1 MANFGRI
8 NQIIGPVVDVS
19 FTGTDGELP
28 EILNALIV
36 HKEDGSELILE
47 CQQHLGED
55 SVRTVA
61 MDATDGLKRG
71 LKVTDTG
78 IPIAMPVGEA
88 IKGRL
93 FNVVGEA
100 IDGIGEVPKGK
111 DAYPIHRK
119 PPRYEDLSTETEIL
133 YTGIKVID
141 LIEPYPKGGKIGL
154 FGGAGVGKTVLIMEL
169 INNIAKGYEG
179 ISVFAGVGERTRE
192 GNDLLREMI
201 ESNVIKYGDE
211 FKKSMEEGGWDL
223 SKVDMKAL
231 ESSQATLVFG
241 QMNEPPGARA
251 RVALSGLTVA
261 EYYRDGDLSD
271 PNGGRDILFF
281 IDNIFRFTQAG
292 SEVSALLGRMP
303 SAVGYQPTLATEMGI
318 MQERITSTKRGSI
331 TSVQAVYVP
340 ADDLT
345 DPAPA
350 TTFAHLDATTV
361 LSRKIAS
368 LGIYPAVD
376 PLDSTSRILDPQVIG
391 DEHYGTAEKVKNIL
405 QRYNELQD
413 IIAILG
419 MEELSEE
426 DKLVVHRARRIQRFL
441 SQPFHVAEQFTG
453 LKGVLVPIE
462 ETIRGFNM
470 ILDGEV
476 DEYPEAAFN
485 LKGNIEEV
493 IEAGKKML
501 AEANN

>member
-1 MANFGRI
+1 
-8 NQIIGPVVDVS
+8 
-19 FTGTDGELP
+19 
-28 EILNALIV
+28 
-36 HKEDGSELILE
+36 
-47 CQQHLGED
+47 
-55 SVRTVA
+55 
-61 MDATDGLKRG
+61 
-71 LKVTDTG
+71 
-78 IPIAMPVGEA
+78 
-88 IKGRL
+88 
-93 FNVVGEA
+93 
-100 IDGIGEVPKGK
+100 
-111 DAYPIHRK
+111 
-119 PPRYEDLSTETEIL
+119 
-133 YTGIKVID
+133 
-141 LIEPYPKGGKIGL
+141 
-154 FGGAGVGKTVLIMEL
+154 
-169 INNIAKGYEG
+169 
-179 ISVFAGVGERTRE
+179 
-192 GNDLLREMI
+192 
-201 ESNVIKYGDE
+201 
-211 FKKSMEEGGWDL
+211 
-223 SKVDMKAL
+223 
-231 ESSQATLVFG
+231 
-241 QMNEPPGARA
+241 
-251 RVALSGLTVA
+251 
-261 EYYRDGDLSD
+261 
-271 PNGGRDILFF
+271 
-281 IDNIFRFTQAG
+281 
-292 SEVSALLGRMP
+292 VSALLGRMP
-303 SAVGYQPTLATEMGI
+303 SAVGYQPTLATEMGV

-376 PLDSTSRILDPQVIG
+376 PLDSTSRILDPQIIG
-391 DEHYGTAEKVKNIL
+391 DEHYNTAENVKNIL

-453 LKGVLVPIE
+453 LEGVLVPIE

-485 LKGNIEEV
+485 LKGNIDEV

-501 AEANN
+501 AEAGN

>member
-1 MANFGRI
+1 MSTQQGVVS
-8 NQIIGPVVDVS
+8 QVIGPVVDVR
-19 FTGTDGELP
+19 FPEGVELP
-28 EILNALIV
+28 NILDALV
-36 HKEDGSELILE
+36 VEGDGIKVILE
-47 CQQHLGED
+47 TQKHIGED
-55 SVRTVA
+55 TIRAIS
-61 MDATDGLKRG
+61 MDATEGLSRG
-71 LKVTDTG
+71 MKVTAKGSG
-78 IPIAMPVGEA
+78 IQMPVGDD

-93 FNVVGEA
+93 FNVVGDA
-100 IDGIGEVPKGK
+100 IDGIGEVNKDGGRNIHQPAPKF
-111 DAYPIHRK
+111 
-119 PPRYEDLSTETEIL
+119 EDLSTSTEVL
-133 YTGIKVID
+133 LTGIKVID
-141 LIEPYPKGGKIGL
+141 LIDPYSKGGKIGL

-201 ESNVIKYGDE
+201 ESGVIKYGKAFVE
-211 FKKSMEEGGWDL
+211 SMEAGGWDL
-223 SKVDMKAL
+223 SKVDKEEL
-231 ESSQATLVFG
+231 KGSQATLVFG

-261 EYYRDGDLSD
+261 EYFRDGDEES
-271 PNGGRDILFF
+271 GGRDILFF

-303 SAVGYQPTLATEMGI
+303 SAVGYQPTLATEMGV

-376 PLDSTSRILDPQVIG
+376 PLDSTSRILNPETVGQ
-391 DEHYGTAEKVKNIL
+391 EHYDCAENVKKIL
-405 QRYNELQD
+405 QRYKELQD

-419 MEELSEE
+419 MDELSEE
-426 DKLVVHRARRIQRFL
+426 DKQAVNRARRISRFL
-441 SQPFHVAEQFTG
+441 SQPFHVATQFTG
-453 LKGVLVPIE
+453 IEGVLVPLE
-462 ETIRGFNM
+462 DTIKGFNM
-470 ILDGEV
+470 ILSGEL
-476 DEYPEAAFN
+476 DQYPEAAFN
-485 LKGNIEEV
+485 LKGTIEDV
-493 IEAGKKML
+493 IAAGDKML
-501 AEANN
+501 AETA